1 MTREK
6 KTAHLKK
13 SILEFIKFV
22 LFHSRYVFDEGNELS
37 FKMRTCTYAK
47 KMFERLKVYDNSSSQ
62 CLVTWHMWQMW
73 LPAIH
78 SLRNTDLNWF
88 VYSKKLLKR
97 RWWNWHL
104 DTILWKK
111 FLSYDYINP
120 KILDNV
126 ILQLIRLQHISL
138 ILTNTQ
144 KNLVIRIGFWN

>member
-1 MTREK
+1 MTFLAKLCKCFQTGEISLKCLKHFNSKHFKNPSASVTREK
-6 KTAHLKK
+6 KNGKLKK

-62 CLVTWHMWQMW
+62 RLVTWHMWQMW
-73 LPAIH
+73 LPPIH

-111 FLSYDYINP
+111 LFKLWLY
-120 KILDNV
+120 
-126 ILQLIRLQHISL
+126 
-138 ILTNTQ
+138 
-144 KNLVIRIGFWN
+144 